1 MSICL
6 HLIYGRFLPTTAES
20 CSWRNFVVYKAKMIY
35 YLAFLQTNLPTSTLE
50 ESIKKLK
57 SLGCI
62 SLMID
67 INEENDKFW

>member
-1 MSICL
+1 
-6 HLIYGRFLPTTAES
+6 
-20 CSWRNFVVYKAKMIY
+20 MIY

-67 INEENDKFW
+67 INEENDKF